1 MYIWAYMA
9 AAPNNSKQKIIQFLK
24 RSSTFKNWCV
34 DSIKLAHLVGSATSL
49 PLGGVI
55 VVIVLVVGDVV
66 CIVVVVVV
74 FVVVVVVVGVVV
86 VVVVVVVVGVVVVVV
101 VVAVGQQR
109 WPQQATHQ

>member
-1 MYIWAYMA
+1 MA
-9 AAPNNSKQKIIQFLK
+9 AAPNNSKQKIDPHNQFLK

-55 VVIVLVVGDVV
+55 VVIV
-66 CIVVVVVV
+66 
-74 FVVVVVVVGVVV
+74 V